1 MLPEPMK
8 LGTSVRFLFPTSPA
22 THERF
27 RSLLASMP
35 KGAFIERPMGAYAP
49 DEQARNLMEV
59 AAAARAAGLDGLLTG
74 DSHGANP
81 GYAATFSPL
90 PTVARLMS
98 VTGDMPIG
106 VVLLAPFY
114 HPALLAEQLGTLA
127 AFAAGPLI
135 VTFVLGGRPPQFQA
149 FGMEEKSRVG
159 RLDEV
164 VTIARALLAGERVTH
179 RGRYYTLEGATI
191 SPLPRVPVEIW
202 LGGTVAASAER
213 AGRLGA
219 AWLTG
224 QNATDED
231 LRRQLD
237 LYREAAGR
245 AGRPARPVL
254 RRDIYVGETD
264 EEARAVVGAILAE
277 GYRGT
282 GLDQLLVGSAKTVV
296 EGLRRYRALGFD
308 YVMVRHIVGDH
319 QLMLRSFERI
329 GRDVMPHIRDL

>member
-1 MLPEPMK
+1 MK

-27 RSLLASMP
+27 RSLLAAMP

-49 DEQARNLMEV
+49 EEQARNLMEV

-74 DSHGANP
+74 DSHAADP

-127 AFAAGPLI
+127 AFAGGPLI
-135 VTFVLGGRPPQFQA
+135 ATFVLGGRPPQFAA
-149 FGMEEKSRVG
+149 FGMEERSRVS
-159 RLDEV
+159 RLEEAV
-164 VTIARALLAGERVTH
+164 PITRALLAGERVTH
-179 RGRYYTLEGATI
+179 RGRHFTLEGATI
-191 SPLPRVPVEIW
+191 SPLPRMPVEIW
-202 LGGTVAASAER
+202 LGGTVPASAER
-213 AGRLGA
+213 AGRLGD

-237 LYREAAGR
+237 LYRAAAGR

-254 RRDIYVGETD
+254 RRDIYVGESD

-282 GLDQLLVGSAKTVV
+282 GFDQLLVGSAATVV
-296 EGLRRYRALGFD
+296 ESLRRYRAMGFD
-308 YVMVRHIVGDH
+308 HVMVRHVVGDH
-319 QLMLRSFERI
+319 RLMLRSFERI
-329 GRDVMPHIRDL
+329 GRDVMPRIRAL

>member
-1 MLPEPMK
+1 MK

-59 AAAARAAGLDGLLTG
+59 AAAARAAGLDALLTG

-81 GYAATFSPL
+81 AYAATFSPL

-114 HPALLAEQLGTLA
+114 HPLLLAEQIGTLA
-127 AFAAGPLI
+127 AFAEGPLI

-149 FGMEEKSRVG
+149 FGMEERSRVG
-159 RLDEV
+159 RLEEV
-164 VTIARALLAGERVTH
+164 VAIARALLAGERVTH
-179 RGRYYTLEGATI
+179 RGRFYSLEAATI

-213 AGRLGA
+213 AGRMGD

-224 QNATDED
+224 QNAVDED
-231 LRRQLD
+231 LRQQLER
-237 LYREAAGR
+237 YREAAVR
-245 AGRPARPVL
+245 AGRRPRPVL
-254 RRDIYVGETD
+254 RRDIYVGESD
-264 EEARAVVGAILAE
+264 QEARAVVGSILAE

-282 GLDQLLVGSAKTVV
+282 GLDQLLVGSAEAVV
-296 EGLRRYRALGFD
+296 EQLRRYRDMGFD
-308 YVMVRHIVGDH
+308 SVMVRHIVGDH

-329 GRDVMPHIRDL
+329 GRDVMPRIRDL